1 MKAKD
6 LRQLSEGELLVKEKE
21 LGEELFNLR
30 FQHATGQLENV
41 MRIPQ
46 VKRDIAR
53 LKTILKE
60 KALTRENK
68 HHPLFLDGKRAGVRV
83 KKPPAGGGE
92 TFLEVFFEYA
102 NGRERQA
109 KNINGRGIERQDG
122 QDGRGHGQSSRSSP
136 CL

>member
-46 VKRDIAR
+46 IKRDIAR

-60 KALTRENK
+60 KALTK
-68 HHPLFLDGKRAGVRV
+68 
-83 KKPPAGGGE
+83 GE
-92 TFLEVFFEYA
+92 
-102 NGRERQA
+102 
-109 KNINGRGIERQDG
+109 
-122 QDGRGHGQSSRSSP
+122 
-136 CL
+136 